1 MRPPS
6 PPRPL
11 AFPTLD
17 SLAAYLKPRL
27 PGPALASWGT
37 APGTKNL
44 LNLFLELSCG
54 DCTLL
59 PAAASSPPA
68 ALVVRAVHVATV
80 RIRNRRG
87 ALLVETRQLLSDG
100 TLRRRGPR
108 PLSEKMRPGETP
120 EAAAAR
126 AVREELGE
134 LVRVRILGPEAEPRR
149 VEERDSASYPGL
161 PARYVLHAVD
171 AEVVEGVPEDGEF
184 DTEEAGEGEGHD
196 GGGVA
201 ITVKRH
207 YWAWIDD
214 QEDHRDAGAPAA
226 EAEAVA
232 AQ

>member
-17 SLAAYLKPRL
+17 ALAAYLRPRL
-27 PGPALASWGT
+27 PAPALASWGT

-59 PAAASSPPA
+59 PSAASAPA

-108 PLSEKMRPGETP
+108 PVSEKMRPGETP

-134 LVRVRILGPEAEPRR
+134 RVRVRILGAGAEPR
-149 VEERDSASYPGL
+149 VEERESASYPGL

-171 AEVVEGVPEDGEF
+171 AELVEGLPEEGEF
-184 DTEEAGEGEGHD
+184 DTEESGEGEGHD
-196 GGGVA
+196 GGGEA

-214 QEDHRDAGAPAA
+214 QEDPSDAAPAA
-226 EAEAVA
+226 VA
-232 AQ
+232 GGAGAQ

>member
-6 PPRPL
+6 PTRPL

-17 SLAAYLKPRL
+17 SLAAYLRPRL
-27 PGPALASWGT
+27 PGPALASWGS

-59 PAAASSPPA
+59 PAASSPP

-100 TLRRRGPR
+100 TLRRRAARLLPRRCAWETPR
-108 PLSEKMRPGETP
+108 PPR
-120 EAAAAR
+120 
-126 AVREELGE
+126 
-134 LVRVRILGPEAEPRR
+134 PRR
-149 VEERDSASYPGL
+149 LRG
-161 PARYVLHAVD
+161 ARYVLHAVD
-171 AEVVEGVPEDGEF
+171 AELVEGVPEEGEF
-184 DTEEAGEGEGHD
+184 ETEEAGEGEGHD
-196 GGGVA
+196 GGGAA

-207 YWAWIDD
+207 YWSG
-214 QEDHRDAGAPAA
+214 RRRGGPRRGRPGRRRRC
-226 EAEAVA
+226 AVGIHCS
-232 AQ
+232 

>member
-17 SLAAYLKPRL
+17 ALAAYLRPRL
-27 PGPALASWGT
+27 PAPALASWGS

-59 PAAASSPPA
+59 PSTGPPPA

-108 PLSEKMRPGETP
+108 PVSEKMRPGETP

-134 LVRVRILGPEAEPRR
+134 RVRVRILGAGADAGPR
-149 VEERDSASYPGL
+149 VEERESASYPGL
-161 PARYVLHAVD
+161 PARYLLYAVD
-171 AEVVEGVPEDGEF
+171 AELVEGVPDEGEF
-184 DTEEAGEGEGHD
+184 DTEESGEGEGHD
-196 GGGVA
+196 GGGEA

-207 YWAWIDD
+207 YWAWVDD
-214 QEDHRDAGAPAA
+214 QEDPSDAAPAA
-226 EAEAVA
+226 VA
-232 AQ
+232 GAQ

>member
-17 SLAAYLKPRL
+17 ALAAYLRPRL
-27 PGPALASWGT
+27 PAPALASWGT

-59 PAAASSPPA
+59 PSSPPA

-108 PLSEKMRPGETP
+108 PVSEKMRPGETP

-134 LVRVRILGPEAEPRR
+134 RVRVRILGAGAEPR
-149 VEERDSASYPGL
+149 VEERESASYPGL

-171 AEVVEGVPEDGEF
+171 AELVEGVPDEGEF
-184 DTEEAGEGEGHD
+184 DTEEGGEGEGHD
-196 GGGVA
+196 GGGAA

-207 YWAWIDD
+207 YWTWIDD
-214 QEDHRDAGAPAA
+214 AEEEGHAAPAA
-226 EAEAVA
+226 VA
-232 AQ
+232 GAAGAQ

>member
-11 AFPTLD
+11 AIPTLD
-17 SLAAYLKPRL
+17 ALAAYLRPRI
-27 PGPALASWGT
+27 PAPALASWGS

-59 PAAASSPPA
+59 PSAASSPPA
-68 ALVVRAVHVATV
+68 ALVVRAVEVATV

-108 PLSEKMRPGETP
+108 PVSEKMRPGESP

-134 LVRVRILGPEAEPRR
+134 RVRVRILGAGAEPR
-149 VEERDSASYPGL
+149 VEERESVSYPGL
-161 PARYVLHAVD
+161 AARYVLHAVD
-171 AEVVEGVPEDGEF
+171 AELVEGLPEEGEF
-184 DTEEAGEGEGHD
+184 DTEESGEGEGHD
-196 GGGVA
+196 GGGAA

-207 YWAWIDD
+207 YWTWIDD
-214 QEDHRDAGAPAA
+214 HEDRGDAVPAAVAGA
-226 EAEAVA
+226 
-232 AQ
+232 Q

>member
-11 AFPTLD
+11 AFSTLD
-17 SLAAYLKPRL
+17 ALAAYLRPRL
-27 PGPALASWGT
+27 PAPALASWGT

-59 PAAASSPPA
+59 PSAAPPPA

-108 PLSEKMRPGETP
+108 PVSEKMRPGETP
-120 EAAAAR
+120 ETAAAR

-134 LVRVRILGPEAEPRR
+134 RVRVRILGAGADAEPR
-149 VEERDSASYPGL
+149 VEERESASYPGL
-161 PARYVLHAVD
+161 PARYLLYAVD
-171 AEVVEGVPEDGEF
+171 AELVEGVPEEGEF
-184 DTEEAGEGEGHD
+184 DTEESGEGEGHD
-196 GGGVA
+196 GGGEA

-214 QEDHRDAGAPAA
+214 QEDPSDAAPAA
-226 EAEAVA
+226 VA
-232 AQ
+232 GAQ